1 MAVNSS
7 SANRLWEITFL
18 LLGSNLLPSSIRQ
31 FNIIVLRGGIWKNG
45 SSVTGENHQLQ
56 IHNIHTQIVIDAVW
70 TWEKCQ
76 EGPPTIIKIGF
87 YFWTLKVICYHFL
100 LQFLLFFKSRWVIFL
115 MSAPDREI
123 NSNFSNLCFFDG
135 CTEEW
140 AFFSLQRMFGSFDLS
155 PNSNIIV

>member
-1 MAVNSS
+1 MDHLLQERIINYKY
-7 SANRLWEITFL
+7 ITFTPKL
-18 LLGSNLLPSSIRQ
+18 LLMPFEHGRNARKAHLLLLRLVSISGLLKS
-31 FNIIVLRGGIWKNG
+31 FVII
-45 SSVTGENHQLQ
+45 
-56 IHNIHTQIVIDAVW
+56 
-70 TWEKCQ
+70 
-76 EGPPTIIKIGF
+76 F
-87 YFWTLKVICYHFL
+87 YCS
-100 LQFLLFFKSRWVIFL
+100 FLLFFKSLWVIFL

>member
-1 MAVNSS
+1 MVTQVSLKKEKKRKKGSIKLHDLLWNSS

-31 FNIIVLRGGIWKNG
+31 FHIIVLRGGIWKNG

-56 IHNIHTQIVIDAVW
+56 IHNVHTQIVIDAVW

-87 YFWTLKVICYHFL
+87 YFCTLKVICYHFL
-100 LQFLLFFKSRWVIFL
+100 LQFPLILQVSVGHFFNECSWQG
-115 MSAPDREI
+115 
-123 NSNFSNLCFFDG
+123 N
-135 CTEEW
+135 
-140 AFFSLQRMFGSFDLS
+140 
-155 PNSNIIV
+155 